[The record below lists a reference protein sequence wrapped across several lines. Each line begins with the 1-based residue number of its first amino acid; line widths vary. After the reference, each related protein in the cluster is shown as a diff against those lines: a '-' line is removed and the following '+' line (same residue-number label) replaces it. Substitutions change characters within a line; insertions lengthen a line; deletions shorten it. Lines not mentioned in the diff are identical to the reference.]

1 MRRHIFLLAAL
12 CVGAAPAA
20 GPGSASPPDPIADQ
34 LFPPELVMQHQH
46 SIRLGDAQRRS
57 ITAAISA
64 LQSRVLEMQWDMQAR
79 QQKLTE
85 LLGQTPVDEAAALAQ
100 ADRLMETERQVKR
113 THLAALIK
121 IKNVLTQEQQ
131 RKLRALAARGD
142 DK

>member
-1 MRRHIFLLAAL
+1 MNKLVAGALLLL
-12 CVGAAPAA
+12 CAVARPASAQAPA
-20 GPGSASPPDPIADQ
+20 PDPIAQ
-34 LFPPELVMQHQH
+34 FLFPPELVMQHQQ
-46 SIRLGDAQRRS
+46 SIRLSDAQRRS

-64 LQSRVLEMQWDMQAR
+64 LQSRVLEMQWDMQAQ

-100 ADRLMETERQVKR
+100 ADRLMETEHQVKR

-131 RKLRALAARGD
+131 RKLRALAAPGD

>member
-1 MRRHIFLLAAL
+1 VRRLIVLLAAL
-12 CVGAAPAA
+12 CVGAVPAA
-20 GPGSASPPDPIADQ
+20 GSGTASPPDPIAEQ
-34 LFPPELVMQHQH
+34 LFPPELVMQHQQ

-57 ITAAISA
+57 ITAAISS

-85 LLGQTPVDEAAALAQ
+85 LLGQNPVNEAAALAQ
-100 ADRLMETERQVKR
+100 ADRLMESERQVKR
-113 THLAALIK
+113 AHLAALIK